1 MCCERGGWVRQG
13 KKRKS
18 KPFSEQKGK
27 EEPCTG
33 SLLSEE
39 HSRVNYIVVVPFLYF
54 YTLQQLCLPVG
65 LPLFC
70 KFFFFHI
77 RIFKMPQCVFV
88 PCKKIH
94 IYVVHLWNL
103 VFLTS
108 LYNLTNPHIDTP
120 ERASNNSLLPIHLF
134 TSHKVQ
140 VLCAQCRVQLSC
152 IPCDLTHTS
161 TRSVQMHT

>member
-1 MCCERGGWVRQG
+1 MSKAG

-70 KFFFFHI
+70 KFFFFFTSEYSKCHN
-77 RIFKMPQCVFV
+77 VFV
-88 PCKKIH
+88 FHVRKSIY
-94 IYVVHLWNL
+94 IYVVHL
-103 VFLTS
+103 
-108 LYNLTNPHIDTP
+108 
-120 ERASNNSLLPIHLF
+120 
-134 TSHKVQ
+134 
-140 VLCAQCRVQLSC
+140 
-152 IPCDLTHTS
+152 
-161 TRSVQMHT
+161 

>member
-1 MCCERGGWVRQG
+1 MSKAGE

-18 KPFSEQKGK
+18 EPFSEQKGK

-70 KFFFFHI
+70 KFFFHV

-88 PCKKIH
+88 PCRKIH
-94 IYVVHLWNL
+94 IYINEVHL
-103 VFLTS
+103 
-108 LYNLTNPHIDTP
+108 
-120 ERASNNSLLPIHLF
+120 
-134 TSHKVQ
+134 
-140 VLCAQCRVQLSC
+140 
-152 IPCDLTHTS
+152 
-161 TRSVQMHT
+161 